1 MTILL
6 GALPPTAVHAAAPP
20 VDVATPV
27 VKLKA
32 GTIAPGQEIVTAAG
46 LTIDGYAP
54 DEVGLYIVQ
63 FVGPV
68 QADWRAQLAALDV
81 DILGYLPDY
90 AFSVRMTPAQ
100 AAQVATWDFVNL
112 VAIFQPAYKLD
123 PDLRRDGPHLYLVHI
138 APDVDAAQATAAMAA
153 SGTTVLQQQG
163 TSVRVLADS
172 AQLPAGV
179 PCGDVDRE
187 LNLAESH
194 NEYGAA

>member
-1 MTILL
+1 MPLRH
-6 GALPPTAVHAAAPP
+6 PTT
-20 VDVATPV
+20 ATPV

-32 GTIAPGQEIVTAAG
+32 RHHRFRAG
-46 LTIDGYAP
+46 DRHRRRLTIDGYAP
-54 DEVGLYIVQ
+54 DEAGLYIVQ

-100 AAQVATWDFVNL
+100 AAQIATWDFVNL

-138 APDVDAAQATAAMAA
+138 APDVDAAQATAAIAA
-153 SGTTVLQQQG
+153 SVTTVLQQQG

-172 AQLPAGV
+172 AQLPVHPG
-179 PCGDVDRE
+179 GDVDRE
-187 LNLAESH
+187 FHPGGTPTSST
-194 NEYGAA
+194 AAG